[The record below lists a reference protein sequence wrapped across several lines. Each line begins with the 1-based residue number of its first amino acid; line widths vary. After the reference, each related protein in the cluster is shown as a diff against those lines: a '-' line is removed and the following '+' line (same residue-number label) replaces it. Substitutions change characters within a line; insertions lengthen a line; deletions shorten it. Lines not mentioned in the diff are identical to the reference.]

1 MEDLRSTTRVAAA
14 APAVGLKRPAT
25 AVKSVESRG
34 TLAKGVATSAN
45 RSSASASVPNAC
57 SPTANVVVT
66 AETTLARVN
75 DTADCA
81 RRRRP
86 TVSAVQR
93 ADSLSATAARPASN
107 LSLAVY
113 AVQSATSHSVYV
125 VRTAA
130 NRIVEI
136 VAQGVYRGRPPVTV
150 AKDVKR

>member
-25 AVKSVESRG
+25 AVKSVENRG

-66 AETTLARVN
+66 AETTLAR
-75 DTADCA
+75 
-81 RRRRP
+81 
-86 TVSAVQR
+86 AVQR

-113 AVQSATSHSVYV
+113 AVQSAISHSV
-125 VRTAA
+125 
-130 NRIVEI
+130 
-136 VAQGVYRGRPPVTV
+136 
-150 AKDVKR
+150 